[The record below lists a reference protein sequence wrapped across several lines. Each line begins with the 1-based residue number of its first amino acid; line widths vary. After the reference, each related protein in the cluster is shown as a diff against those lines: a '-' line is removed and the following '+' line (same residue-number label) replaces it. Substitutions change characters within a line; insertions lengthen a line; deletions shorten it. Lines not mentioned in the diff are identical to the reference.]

1 MIKSAE
7 EIQRMSVAG
16 ALTAKVLEA
25 LDEVV
30 RPGISTAEIDRFCE
44 RYIVDTLAAIP
55 GSKGQYGYPFTVNTS
70 VNEVVCHGWP
80 SAQQILRD
88 GDIVNVDVTV
98 IKDGYFGD
106 SSKMYRVGA
115 IDRQAQKLLDV
126 TRECLYRAIR
136 VVRPDATLG
145 DIGHAI
151 QSHAEANGYSVVR
164 EYCGHGIGRKMHE
177 APQVL
182 HFGRAGAGARLKA
195 GMTFTIEPMINQGGH
210 AVKLH
215 KDGWTVTTRDR
226 RLSAQY
232 EHTVLVTEAGLPGPD
247 PARRRARGAG
257 RPGWLIDAR
266 PGYTATTFP
275 KGGWRVSG
283 RRFGEFELRATWLRE
298 DSGYLAEIEITSIDD
313 GRTEWLVLPGQP
325 PCESPAAALS
335 LAEAALYRVRG
346 FDARGRP
353 LFSD

>member
-151 QSHAEANGYSVVR
+151 QKSRRSQRLFGGPRILRAWHRPQDARGAAGPALRSRWRGCAAE
-164 EYCGHGIGRKMHE
+164 GR
-177 APQVL
+177 
-182 HFGRAGAGARLKA
+182 
-195 GMTFTIEPMINQGGH
+195 MTFTIEPMINQGGH

-232 EHTVLVTEAGLPGPD
+232 EHTVLVTERGCRVLTLRDEEREALADLAG
-247 PARRRARGAG
+247 
-257 RPGWLIDAR
+257 
-266 PGYTATTFP
+266 
-275 KGGWRVSG
+275 
-283 RRFGEFELRATWLRE
+283 
-298 DSGYLAEIEITSIDD
+298 
-313 GRTEWLVLPGQP
+313 
-325 PCESPAAALS
+325 
-335 LAEAALYRVRG
+335 
-346 FDARGRP
+346 
-353 LFSD
+353 